1 MNPHDPHGPAWMNN
15 INHDMYI
22 NLTRI
27 YIFTLSV
34 EDPLA
39 LPRLEL
45 ELPPEIEIN
54 RSKSHPL

>member
-1 MNPHDPHGPAWMNN
+1 M
-15 INHDMYI
+15 IKI
-22 NLTRI
+22 NLRRDLKRI

-45 ELPPEIEIN
+45 ELPPEIDIN

>member
-1 MNPHDPHGPAWMNN
+1 MLQYLSIGTQFNN
-15 INHDMYI
+15 FAYFRCD
-22 NLTRI
+22 LKGI